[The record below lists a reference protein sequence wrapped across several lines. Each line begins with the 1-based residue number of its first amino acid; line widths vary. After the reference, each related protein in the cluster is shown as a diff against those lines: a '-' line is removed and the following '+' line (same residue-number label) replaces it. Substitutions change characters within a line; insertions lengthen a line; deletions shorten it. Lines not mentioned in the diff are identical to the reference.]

1 MAGVNMRLQ
10 AGAIRCVCWSSCRA
24 ASAKQFLACGGQ
36 RATLAQDRRGEV
48 TDLSVA
54 LRSLTNCRTISGPML
69 SRSVSFRGDS
79 DGNML
84 EVAEVSDCD
93 GGLLLQGSVQV
104 TAINSDGQNYL
115 GTAVRVYPQVLS
127 YSESPSHEDRAAFN
141 VTERG

>member
-1 MAGVNMRLQ
+1 
-10 AGAIRCVCWSSCRA
+10 
-24 ASAKQFLACGGQ
+24 
-36 RATLAQDRRGEV
+36 
-48 TDLSVA
+48 
-54 LRSLTNCRTISGPML
+54 ML